1 MPVLA
6 VSVPPALPRTMLRV
20 VLMTV
25 LAVTSRIPP
34 LRVRLL
40 PAVAEP
46 RLPSLLIASVPA
58 LIVVPP
64 V

>member
-6 VSVPPALPRTMLRV
+6 VSVPPALPRTMLR